1 MRESLEERFEKS
13 VDRTGEHHHW
23 TGAVNP
29 ERGTGRLKV
38 GGLQVTAH
46 RVAWELV
53 NGPVASGA
61 RILPC
66 GEDPACV
73 RVEHLSVA
81 GQPSARPTPGRATR
95 SLDKVGRRSRK
106 GGGSMRETRPGVWEL
121 TATSGTQ
128 NGRPL
133 RSYRTVV
140 APTAGAAAREL
151 AAFVAELRQ
160 AGPAADPDHRD
171 LMMDDAMERF
181 LDEHLAGEKGRE
193 ERTITEYRRVHDR
206 WFSPE
211 IGRRRVR
218 DVDEAVLGRV
228 FGKMRAAGLSRSRLN
243 LARSLYAPF
252 FRWARSRRII
262 TRNPMAEFQLPT
274 STYVSKERVPPEVA
288 ELSMLLHEAV
298 EAAPEIAPLLVL
310 GAVTGMRRGELVG
323 LRRSRIRWDEQ
334 RLVVDTAMSGTR
346 VKSTKTRRERSLYI
360 DEVTVAML
368 RRHCDEIDE
377 RAEIVGATMNTD
389 PYVFTLALD
398 GSAPMSPDYV
408 TRRVGVLKGR
418 LGIEEKK
425 PGTVAREDEALRL
438 FRQKAAPRPA
448 TVGPAPKGGMSLRE
462 IGAALERSE
471 RWAALAIAAAERRGA
486 AGQRGLSL
494 SFDGS
499 ILALRKFTSSEL
511 LDAGFNVSMVA
522 QRQGHGPQVLVKHY
536 AKSRR
541 SSDRKTA
548 DHLGRLVHETHN
560 AGVSATD

>member
-1 MRESLEERFEKS
+1 M
-13 VDRTGEHHHW
+13 
-23 TGAVNP
+23 
-29 ERGTGRLKV
+29 
-38 GGLQVTAH
+38 
-46 RVAWELV
+46 
-53 NGPVASGA
+53 
-61 RILPC
+61 
-66 GEDPACV
+66 
-73 RVEHLSVA
+73 
-81 GQPSARPTPGRATR
+81 
-95 SLDKVGRRSRK
+95 
-106 GGGSMRETRPGVWEL
+106 
-121 TATSGTQ
+121 
-128 NGRPL
+128 
-133 RSYRTVV
+133 
-140 APTAGAAAREL
+140 APTFSAAAREL

-160 AGPAADPDHRD
+160 AGPAADPDLRG
-171 LMMDDAMERF
+171 LTVDDAMTQF

-218 DVDEAVLGRV
+218 DVDEAVLDRV

-274 STYVSKERVPPEVA
+274 STYVSRERVPPEVA
-288 ELSMLLHEAV
+288 ELSMLLREAV
-298 EAAPEIAPLLVL
+298 EAAPEIAPLLAL

-360 DEVTVAML
+360 DEATVAML
-368 RRHCDEIDE
+368 RRHCDETDE
-377 RAEIVGATMNTD
+377 RAVIVGAVMNSD

-425 PGTVAREDEALRL
+425 PDTVTREDEALRL
-438 FRQKAAPRPA
+438 FRQQPTPRPA
-448 TVGPAPKGGMSLRE
+448 SAGPSPRGGISLRE

-471 RWAALAIAAAERRGA
+471 RWAALAIAAAERREA
-486 AGQRGLSL
+486 AGRRGLSL

-541 SSDRKTA
+541 SSDRKA
-548 DHLGRLVHETHN
+548 AEHLGRLVHETRN
-560 AGVSATD
+560 AGVPEPD

>member
-1 MRESLEERFEKS
+1 MARSQQHRFEKF
-13 VDRTGEHHHW
+13 VDRQGEHHLW
-23 TGAVNP
+23 TGATRPGV
-29 ERGTGRLKV
+29 GTGRFRIDGKEV
-38 GGLQVTAH
+38 PAH
-46 RVAWELV
+46 RVAWELA
-53 NGPVASGA
+53 NGALESGA
-61 RILPC
+61 RVLPC
-66 GEDPACV
+66 PDEPACV
-73 RVEHLSVA
+73 RVEHL
-81 GQPSARPTPGRATR
+81 RDPGG
-95 SLDKVGRRSRK
+95 DGGKPKRRGRK
-106 GGGSMRETRPGVWEL
+106 GAGSMRQVRAGTWQLAAPVGTANGV
-121 TATSGTQ
+121 TQ
-128 NGRPL
+128 RA
-133 RSYRTVV
+133 YRTVR
-140 APTAGAAAREL
+140 ADSADAAARAL
-151 AAFVAELRQ
+151 AAFVAELQQ
-160 AGPAADPDHRD
+160 AGPAPDPDRRD
-171 LMMDDAMERF
+171 LTVDEAMAKF

-211 IGRRRVR
+211 IGQRRVR
-218 DVDEAVLGRV
+218 DVDEAVLDRA

-274 STYVSKERVPPEVA
+274 STYVSRERVPPEVA
-288 ELSMLLHEAV
+288 ELSMLLQEAL
-298 EAAPEIAPLLVL
+298 EAAPEIAPLLAL

-323 LRRSRIRWDEQ
+323 LRRSRIRWDEH
-334 RLVVDTAMSGTR
+334 RLLVDTAMSGTR

-360 DEVTVAML
+360 DEATVAML
-368 RRHCDEIDE
+368 RRHCEEIDE
-377 RAEIVGATMNTD
+377 RAVIVGAVMTAD

-398 GSAPMSPDYV
+398 GAAPISADYV

-425 PGTVAREDEALRL
+425 PDTVARENEALRL
-438 FRQKAAPRPA
+438 FRQEAAPRRA
-448 TVGPAPKGGMSLRE
+448 TTGPAPKGGLSLRE
-462 IGAALERSE
+462 IGAALGRSE
-471 RWAALAIAAAERRGA
+471 RWAALAIASAERREA

-541 SSDRKTA
+541 SSDRKA
-548 DHLGRLVHETHN
+548 AEHLGRLVHDTPTQG
-560 AGVSATD
+560 AAAISSG